1 MIVRYRWL
9 WIGCGILLL
18 APSATEAQRKV
29 TTRKEKPKAKTTQFV
44 GVMTSF
50 NNLTGPLWE
59 FQVTTKKQKTS
70 RNTVTLVGGYSSRWE
85 TFKSD
90 TVGRSSSREWIHGI
104 GGAAMLNHYSEKIGP
119 GLVWSLGVSG
129 NIYFR
134 DQRKLKTLSVFGLVA
149 YRTPVGSRSMVAPHI
164 GFGLMGSPF
173 ASTSSSD
180 INGAYILAGCS
191 WVMKL

>member
-1 MIVRYRWL
+1 MNPLHRWL
-9 WIGCGILLL
+9 VIGWCVAWA
-18 APSATEAQRKV
+18 APAAAEAQRKV
-29 TTRKEKPKAKTTQFV
+29 TTRKDKPKIKTTQFV
-44 GVMTSF
+44 GFMTSF

-70 RNTVTLVGGYSSRWE
+70 RQTVTLIGGYSSRWE
-85 TFKSD
+85 TFKND
-90 TVGRSSSREWIHGI
+90 TIGRSSSREWIHGI
-104 GGAAMLNHYSEKIGP
+104 GGAATLNHYSDMIGQ

-134 DQRKLKTLSVFGLVA
+134 DSRKLKTLSVFGLLA
-149 YRTPVGSRSMVAPHI
+149 YRTSVGSRSLLAPHI

-173 ASTSSSD
+173 ASSSRSD
-180 INGAYILAGCS
+180 INGAYVLAGCS